1 MLRFLWTRVHGM
13 SQLILN
19 ICVWFS
25 TTLFEPKIQQKNT
38 NWCVILIMNSNV
50 SIVICFGWIPIAPKS
65 TVSLLEYYFPSKWSD
80 WRMNE
85 RFMMIWESTHTHT
98 YTSRFILLKN
108 FFAGADNVLNNSFC
122 RFFSISFRCI
132 EQTFKIEY
140 ENFFRFG
147 VCVSFTWSKSNA
159 AHSRWSKHAFAIAS
173 NADTARPNG
182 NTRENEN
189 KMKWIKNKSKRG
201 REGDRERDR
210 ELREKRK
217 SYSGMCI
224 FGFYIRSQRKKQK
237 RRKKKMFLYEVYE

>member
-140 ENFFRFG
+140 ENFFDLVF
-147 VCVSFTWSKSNA
+147 VLVL
-159 AHSRWSKHAFAIAS
+159 HDQSRMQHIHV
-173 NADTARPNG
+173 DP
-182 NTRENEN
+182 NTRSQLQAMLILQGLMGTHA
-189 KMKWIKNKSKRG
+189 KMKIKWN
-201 REGDRERDR
+201 E
-210 ELREKRK
+210 
-217 SYSGMCI
+217 
-224 FGFYIRSQRKKQK
+224 
-237 RRKKKMFLYEVYE
+237 